1 MKLEGVWWKKSIN
14 EKKGPSG
21 GISTRLAIL
30 QRPPAAPHRTRRRLF
45 TGFFCF
51 FNCLMELTRVVS
63 GSLDELLDVVRFRR
77 PVLVGHGW
85 FLFLIRCRRHGGRV
99 TEFLSSFT
107 ELYRVLPSFTG
118 FYRVF
123 FFFPWRKPEPL
134 WSLGSSCPILI
145 WFYLVLPSFTFC
157 AHRLEPL
164 QMPLA
169 RASFPQYFSHFLG
182 LFF

>member
-1 MKLEGVWWKKSIN
+1 MVAAL
-14 EKKGPSG
+14 PSFY
-21 GISTRLAIL
+21 
-30 QRPPAAPHRTRRRLF
+30 Q
-45 TGFFCF
+45 
-51 FNCLMELTRVVS
+51 
-63 GSLDELLDVVRFRR
+63 
-77 PVLVGHGW
+77 VLPS
-85 FLFLIRCRRHGGRV
+85 C
-99 TEFLSSFT
+99 TEF
-107 ELYRVLPSFTG
+107 YRVLPGFTE
-118 FYRVF
+118 F

-182 LFF
+182 LFFKKESYHVLQGFIEFLFSKFYRVLPSRTGFNRTVEGASQNVKQQKKIEKNRKK